1 MTLAPVRVDPRLVEI
16 KPPGRRAAQAIGVV
30 VVVGGA
36 ILLATS
42 LAFVAG
48 LILGL
53 QRGTRGLLPVLAMG
67 LLGVILLVLGRQLLA
82 WGRAGRD

>member
-1 MTLAPVRVDPRLVEI
+1 MDI
-16 KPPGRRAAQAIGVV
+16 KPPGKRAAQAIGVV
-30 VVVGGA
+30 VVLVGA
-36 ILLATS
+36 LQLATS
-42 LAFVAG
+42 LAFVSG

-53 QRGTRGLLPVLAMG
+53 ERGTRGLLPVLATG

>member
-1 MTLAPVRVDPRLVEI
+1 MDI
-16 KPPGRRAAQAIGVV
+16 KPPGKRAAQAIGVV
-30 VVVGGA
+30 VVLVGA
-36 ILLATS
+36 LQLATS
-42 LAFVAG
+42 LAFVSG

>member
-1 MTLAPVRVDPRLVEI
+1 MDI

-30 VVVGGA
+30 VVLVGA
-36 ILLATS
+36 LQIATS
-42 LAFVAG
+42 LAFVSG

-53 QRGTRGLLPVLAMG
+53 ERGTRGLLPVLAMG
-67 LLGVILLVLGRQLLA
+67 VLGVILLVLGRQLLA

>member
-1 MTLAPVRVDPRLVEI
+1 MDI

-30 VVVGGA
+30 VVLVGA
-36 ILLATS
+36 LQLATS
-42 LAFVAG
+42 LAFVSG

>member
-1 MTLAPVRVDPRLVEI
+1 VDI

-30 VVVGGA
+30 VVLVGA
-36 ILLATS
+36 LLLATS
-42 LAFVAG
+42 LAFVSG

>member
-1 MTLAPVRVDPRLVEI
+1 MDI

-30 VVVGGA
+30 VVLVGA
-36 ILLATS
+36 LQLATS
-42 LAFVAG
+42 LAFVSG

-53 QRGTRGLLPVLAMG
+53 ERGTRGLLPVLATG

>member
-1 MTLAPVRVDPRLVEI
+1 VDI

-30 VVVGGA
+30 VVLVGA
-36 ILLATS
+36 LQLATS
-42 LAFVAG
+42 LAFVSG

-53 QRGTRGLLPVLAMG
+53 ERGTRGLLPVLATG

>member
-30 VVVGGA
+30 VVVAGA

-48 LILGL
+48 LILDI
-53 QRGTRGLLPVLAMG
+53 QRRRGTFLPVLGMG
-67 LLGVILLVLGRQLLA
+67 LLGVFLLVLGKQLVA
-82 WGRAGRD
+82 WGRGGRD

>member
-1 MTLAPVRVDPRLVEI
+1 MDI

-30 VVVGGA
+30 VVLVGA
-36 ILLATS
+36 LQLATS
-42 LAFVAG
+42 LAFVSG

-67 LLGVILLVLGRQLLA
+67 VLGVILLVLGRQLLA

>member
-1 MTLAPVRVDPRLVEI
+1 MDI

-30 VVVGGA
+30 VVLVGA
-36 ILLATS
+36 LQLATS
-42 LAFVAG
+42 LAFVSG

-53 QRGTRGLLPVLAMG
+53 QRGTRGLLPVLATG

>member
-1 MTLAPVRVDPRLVEI
+1 MDI

-30 VVVGGA
+30 VVLVGA
-36 ILLATS
+36 LQLATS
-42 LAFVAG
+42 LAFVSG

-53 QRGTRGLLPVLAMG
+53 DRGTRGLLPVLAMG

>member
-1 MTLAPVRVDPRLVEI
+1 MDI

-30 VVVGGA
+30 VVLVGA
-36 ILLATS
+36 LLLATS
-42 LAFVAG
+42 LAFVSG

-82 WGRAGRD
+82 GGRAGRD

>member
-1 MTLAPVRVDPRLVEI
+1 MDI

-30 VVVGGA
+30 VVLVGA
-36 ILLATS
+36 LQLATS
-42 LAFVAG
+42 LAFVSG

-53 QRGTRGLLPVLAMG
+53 ERGTRGLLPVLAMG
-67 LLGVILLVLGRQLLA
+67 VLGVILLVLGRQLLA